1 MNEYLPEEIKEQL
14 PGELEPARNR
24 GFYVCPLCG
33 SGKGRHG
40 TGAFKVYEGV
50 RWYCHACGQGG
61 DILDLVQKRDGLSQE
76 EARARLIERYGHPET
91 QKTQR
96 THKAQ
101 KTQKTEKTRKPD
113 AAAAEYIKKCAEA
126 LPGSAGETYLKGRG
140 FSADTLKRYALGY
153 DKDKNSIVIPYPGMD
168 YYITRSI
175 SGDRA
180 YRKPSGTTEPTF
192 NEAALS
198 SGITMITEGQL
209 DALSLLQAGA
219 PAAVAI
225 GGAGADKLKEGPA
238 PEIAVIVADNDE
250 PGTKT
255 AERITAALQEM
266 NVFCMTVTPPD
277 GYKDSNDVLKA
288 GEALLRGFVQ
298 TWIKDATTA
307 REAEIQAQKDAYQE
321 ENAAGLIQTFWE
333 DTATYTPPIPTGY
346 PALDAK
352 LGGGLY
358 EGLYVLGAV
367 SSLGKTTFA
376 LQMAD
381 QIAESGRDVI
391 IFSLEMSRAELVAKS
406 LSRLSLQL
414 SDNKPNNAKT
424 DRSITDPLQRR
435 LMTEEQKD
443 LLFNKVTPVYSRIGA
458 HLWINEGLGT
468 IGTEQIG
475 AAIEHHVQM
484 TGAAPV
490 VFVDYLQIIAAS
502 DPRMSD
508 KQITDKNVFELKRL
522 SRAYKIPIITIS
534 SFNRDNYAQRVS
546 MSSFKESGG
555 IEYSSDVLIGLQ
567 PQGVSFASDKGKMAT
582 NISLVDACKNSDKRN
597 VELLILKNR
606 HGRVLTQVGIKYT
619 YYAMFNC
626 FQEEG
631 TEVLRTVSE
640 FRQQRMG
647 DDVPW
652 GNDFTNLGIEDTP
665 GATDPEEQKA
675 DPAPPAE
682 EPKKEYVKDSAGNTR
697 RRRRPT
703 PKKDED
709 SGIEWYTPE
718 N

>member
-14 PGELEPARNR
+14 PEELEPAHNR
-24 GFYVCPLCG
+24 GFYICPLCG
-33 SGKGRHG
+33 SGNGKHR
-40 TGAFKVYEGV
+40 TGALKVYEGV

-76 EARARLIERYGHPET
+76 EARSRLIERYGRTSDTRKPH
-91 QKTQR
+91 R
-96 THKAQ
+96 THK
-101 KTQKTEKTRKPD
+101 TQGTEKTRKPD
-113 AAAAEYIKKCAEA
+113 AAAADYIRKCAEA
-126 LPGSAGETYLKGRG
+126 LPGSAGETYLKDRG
-140 FSADTLKRYALGY
+140 FTTDTMKRYALGY
-153 DKDKNSIVIPYPGMD
+153 DAVKNIIVIPYPGTD
-168 YYITRSI
+168 YYITRTI
-175 SGDRA
+175 SGDRKI
-180 YRKPSGTTEPTF
+180 RKPTGITEPIF
-192 NEAALS
+192 NEPALS
-198 SGITMITEGQL
+198 SGIVMITEGQL

-225 GGAGADKLKEGPA
+225 GGAGANKLKEEGPV
-238 PEIAVIVADNDE
+238 PEIAVIVADNDA
-250 PGTKT
+250 PGEKI
-255 AERITAALQEM
+255 AADITENMQEKGT
-266 NVFCMTVTPPD
+266 FCMTVTPPD
-277 GYKDSNDVLKA
+277 GFKDSNDVLKA
-288 GEALLRGFVQ
+288 GKGLLQAFVQ
-298 TWIKDATTA
+298 TWVKDATTA
-307 REAEIQAQKDAYQE
+307 RKVEIQAQKDAYQE

-475 AAIEHHVQM
+475 STIEHHVQM

-652 GNDFTNLGIEDTP
+652 GNDFTNLGIEDAP
-665 GATDPEEQKA
+665 SATDPEEQKA
-675 DPAPPAE
+675 DPAPPEE